1 MHCEKSKQVGS
12 ECSRLAVMLLVLSFS
27 VPAFSQLEAPA
38 VAPPASPP
46 ATHRLSGVVVNSV
59 TGEPVRR
66 AMVQA
71 APTNGAGPEV
81 SLLTDS
87 EGRFEIPSL
96 PESDVNILAHKP
108 GFYGD
113 LELHPSDFQPQIVH
127 LNADT
132 PPLTLKL
139 LPEAL
144 VLGHVATL
152 KGEPIE
158 DTTVRVLREVVAN
171 GYRRW
176 EGRGQAVTDEDGQFR
191 VADLIP
197 GRYLLIAG
205 PNLPSLRRL
214 RGRSLR
220 QEGFGSMFYPGVP
233 DIDSATPF
241 VISAGQQVQAD
252 FALKLEPIFQ
262 VSGTVVG
269 FVQGSGVGIQ
279 FASRSGEM
287 IPAPIDVDM
296 QTGKFHGAIPA
307 GNYILQVRGSDSA
320 GRLSASDVPIVVN
333 GDVEGIVLPVGAA
346 ITMPVNVDPRPSG
359 GTTDQALASVLPARD
374 LAVSAIRL
382 VSTELRIDSV
392 EFQAERNEHG
402 ALAFRNL
409 LPGRYSVEI
418 TPTAPW
424 YVKSAT
430 SGGTDLLH
438 NELVIGSGRRPE
450 PLDIVLRDD
459 GASVR
464 GQIRQDGRAA
474 GGYVILFSDQASL
487 FHAQAMQLSPGA
499 DFFFTGLAP
508 GDYKL
513 LAFDTLDGLEF
524 RNPEAI
530 GSYLSK
536 ATTITLHANETG
548 TINVERMS
556 ASKRA
561 E

>member
-1 MHCEKSKQVGS
+1 MNFDKGKQVGAKVPS
-12 ECSRLAVMLLVLSFS
+12 LAVVLLAVFFC
-27 VPAFSQLEAPA
+27 VPARSQPGPSEA
-38 VAPPASPP
+38 APPTPTALPSH
-46 ATHRLSGVVVNSV
+46 ALSGVVLNAV

-71 APTNGAGPEV
+71 APTNGAGPEI

-87 EGRFEIPSL
+87 EGRFEFPAM
-96 PESDVNILAHKP
+96 PESDVNILVHKP
-108 GFYGD
+108 GFFGD

-139 LPEAL
+139 LPEGV

-158 DTTVRVLREVVAN
+158 DTTVRVLREAATN

-176 EGRGQAVTDEDGQFR
+176 ESRGQAVTDEDGQFR
-191 VADLIP
+191 IVNLIP
-197 GRYLLIAG
+197 GQYLLVAG
-205 PNLPSLRRL
+205 PNLPGIRRV
-214 RGRSLR
+214 RNRSPL
-220 QEGFGSMFYPGVP
+220 QEGFASMFYPGVP
-233 DIDSATPF
+233 DLESATPF
-241 VISAGQQVQAD
+241 VISAGQQVRAD
-252 FALKLEPIFQ
+252 FAVKLETIYH

-269 FVQGSGVGIQ
+269 FVPGSGVGIQ

-296 QTGKFHGAIPA
+296 QTGKFQGAIPA
-307 GNYILQVRGSDSA
+307 GNYILQVRGSDSS
-320 GRLSASDVPIVVN
+320 GRLSASDVPIVVK
-333 GDVEGIVLPVGAA
+333 GDVEGIFLPVGSA
-346 ITMPVNVDPRPSG
+346 ISMAVKVDPRPSG
-359 GTTDQALASVLPARD
+359 GSADRAVGSVLPTRD
-374 LAVSAIRL
+374 LAVSTVRL
-382 VSTELRIDSV
+382 VSTELRIDPV
-392 EFQAERNEHG
+392 EFQADRNEQG

-409 LPGRYSVEI
+409 LPGHYSVEI

-424 YVKSAT
+424 CVKSAT

-438 NELVIGSGRRPE
+438 EELVIGSGRRVE
-450 PLDIVLRDD
+450 PIEVVLRDD
-459 GASVR
+459 SANLR
-464 GQIRQDGRAA
+464 GQIRQDGRPA

-487 FHAQAMQLSPGA
+487 VHAQTMQLSPGA
-499 DFFFTGLAP
+499 DFYFPGLAP

-524 RNPEAI
+524 RNPETI
-530 GSYLSK
+530 GPYLSK
-536 ATTITLHANETG
+536 AAAITLHANEIG

-556 ASKRA
+556 VSK
-561 E
+561 

>member
-1 MHCEKSKQVGS
+1 MNFGKGKQVGAKVPS
-12 ECSRLAVMLLVLSFS
+12 LAVMLLAVFFC
-27 VPAFSQLEAPA
+27 VPARSQPGPSEA
-38 VAPPASPP
+38 APPTPTALPSH
-46 ATHRLSGVVVNSV
+46 ALSGVVLNAV

-71 APTNGAGPEV
+71 APTNGAGSEI

-87 EGRFEIPSL
+87 EGRFEFPAM
-96 PESDVNILAHKP
+96 PESDVNILVHKP
-108 GFYGD
+108 GFFGD

-139 LPEAL
+139 LPEGV

-158 DTTVRVLREVVAN
+158 DTTVRVLREVATN

-176 EGRGQAVTDEDGQFR
+176 ENRGQAVTDEDGQFR
-191 VADLIP
+191 IVNLIP
-197 GRYLLIAG
+197 GQYLLVAG
-205 PNLPSLRRL
+205 PNLPGIRRV
-214 RGRSLR
+214 RNRSPL
-220 QEGFGSMFYPGVP
+220 QEGFASMFYPGVP
-233 DIDSATPF
+233 DLESATPF

-252 FALKLEPIFQ
+252 FAVKLETIYH

-269 FVQGSGVGIQ
+269 FVSGSGVGIQ

-296 QTGKFHGAIPA
+296 QTGKFQGAIPA
-307 GNYILQVRGSDSA
+307 GNYILQVRGSDSS
-320 GRLSASDVPIVVN
+320 GRLSASDVPIVVK
-333 GDVEGIVLPVGAA
+333 GDVEGIVLPAGSA
-346 ITMPVNVDPRPSG
+346 ISMAVKVDPRPSG
-359 GTTDQALASVLPARD
+359 GSADRAVGSVLPTRD
-374 LAVSAIRL
+374 LAVSTVRL
-382 VSTELRIDSV
+382 VSTELRIDPV
-392 EFQAERNEHG
+392 EFQADRNEQG

-409 LPGRYSVEI
+409 LPGHYSVEI

-424 YVKSAT
+424 CVKSAT

-438 NELVIGSGRRPE
+438 EELVVGSGRRVE
-450 PLDIVLRDD
+450 PLEVVLRDD
-459 GASVR
+459 SANLR
-464 GQIRQDGRAA
+464 GQIRQDGRPA

-487 FHAQAMQLSPGA
+487 VHAQTMQLSPGA
-499 DFFFTGLAP
+499 DFYFPGLAP

-524 RNPEAI
+524 RNPETI
-530 GSYLSK
+530 GPYLSK
-536 ATTITLHANETG
+536 AAAITLHANEIG

-556 ASKRA
+556 VSK
-561 E
+561 